1 MLKAINLTK
10 SYAGKIAL
18 AGLSVEVLPGEMVCL
33 LGGPGSGKS
42 TAIDL
47 FLGVRKPT
55 SGAASVEG
63 VSAAQSMQK
72 TRAAIAYLPPEFAV
86 YPELTAKENLE
97 FLVGVSGLDPLTDS
111 QIGQLLREC
120 GIDAGAANTSGS
132 ALSEAD
138 RQKLGIATGIAREA
152 RAFLLDDPTA
162 KLGHYE
168 AAEFAGLMRRLA
180 TGEVGGEP
188 AAVLVATSNP
198 EVAQGATRV
207 VLMEKGRPKATLDSA
222 QMSAREMAERCAAHV

>member
-18 AGLSVEVLPGEMVCL
+18 AGLSLEVLPGDFVCL

-47 FLGVRKPT
+47 FLGVRRPT
-55 SGAASVEG
+55 SGVASIEG
-63 VSAAQSMQK
+63 VSASQSMQK
-72 TRAAIAYLPPEFAV
+72 TRSAIAYVPTEFAL

-97 FLVGVSGLDPLTDS
+97 FLVGASGLDPLTDK
-111 QIGQLLREC
+111 QTGELMKEC
-120 GIDAGAANTSGS
+120 GIDEAAAATAGS

-138 RQKLGIATGIAREA
+138 RQKLGLAIGLAREA

-162 KLGHYE
+162 KLGRHD
-168 AAEFAGLMRRLA
+168 AARIASLMRRLA
-180 TGEVGGEP
+180 SGEVGGEP
-188 AAVLVATSNP
+188 SAVLAATSDP
-198 EVAQGATRV
+198 AVAEGATRV
-207 VLMEKGRPKATLDSA
+207 VLLEKGRVKSTLDST
-222 QMSAREMAERCAAHV
+222 QMSAKEIAERCAAHV